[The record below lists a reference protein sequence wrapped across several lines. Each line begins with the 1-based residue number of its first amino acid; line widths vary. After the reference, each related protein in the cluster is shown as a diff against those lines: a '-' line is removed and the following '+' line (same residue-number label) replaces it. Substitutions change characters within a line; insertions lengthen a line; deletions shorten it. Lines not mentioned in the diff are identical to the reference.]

1 MIAAVDDL
9 VREIAMEMRI
19 SVLSAHTVA
28 SEKEHYRKSVRGGF
42 LGVEHQK

>member
-19 SVLSAHTVA
+19 SVGSVHTIA
-28 SEKEHYRKSVRGGF
+28 AELEHYRKVCARWIIRR
-42 LGVEHQK
+42 